1 MGKVMIFDHPL
12 IRHKIGIIRD
22 ENTNQKVIQRTGQ

>member
-12 IRHKIGIIRD
+12 IQHKVSLMRKDGG
-22 ENTNQKVIQRTGQ
+22 NGKHGVCY